1 MKMERHLNYMKS
13 LRFRISMILSLLM
26 TYASFSFGQG
36 LTVTMDPLSTSACC
50 TFSQPCSCSAGINI
64 SGGLAPYQILVF
76 DPSNIIIGSTQVVTG
91 ICPGVY
97 TFQVRDANN
106 VTVTVSVPVGI
117 NCCKLTCKDTVICYN
132 LADSLVRPPKP
143 RYSGQTAG
151 SGTGGG
157 AGGPDPTCTY
167 DSIWNN
173 APNVFPV
180 GTTVVTWYVIKNG
193 FIDSC
198 SQNIV
203 RNPPSSYNIS
213 FTTSPPIVAGV
224 INICNGQ
231 SITFNDNST
240 GITGL
245 LWNFGNGY
253 YSTNST
259 HTEPAWHYPPGTYY
273 DTLTVFDACGVAHD
287 TAFTVVV
294 DSASG
299 PDIFCVSVVCP
310 GDTVTYHTSAVCTGY
325 TWAVSGGSF
334 LFPPSSTSDSCVVVW
349 GPGPSGTITLN
360 VSGCTPPLTC
370 PVGTTKTIHIVPATM
385 PIAGDTIVCAGTKSC
400 YAVECIPGNTHSW
413 EVFPA
418 NAGTV
423 TGQGTCEICIEW
435 APGFFG
441 PVTIQL
447 NYQNVLT
454 GAGCNLPG
462 ECKDMH
468 GCGGTASITVD
479 VRPNFGISGPA
490 KVCPNTVSAPF
501 NGMNLTN
508 NTIAPGVS
516 WKLVTPVPSVLTFAN
531 TALLNA
537 YTWNAGPG
545 VYELTAYAP
554 ANTYCTDSAKVNVT
568 VVDMLIPGPITG
580 PDTVCVNTPAVFAV
594 APNMTGVSYLW
605 TITNGTITGPLN
617 GSSVNASFNAPG
629 GTLTVVQYLSASPS
643 CTSQVSLTKNVAT
656 WPVFPL
662 PVVTASSPIVCMN
675 STVTYS
681 IPTPLLSN
689 ATYTWSIVPATAG
702 NILSA
707 NGGDSIVIKWVSAA
721 ITPIFVKL
729 KITRCYA
736 DSVMVPINLLPLP
749 TVPNISY
756 FPANPCVN
764 TTVNFSTLNPG
775 PLWNW
780 SFGDAGTSSLQ
791 NPSHI
796 YTAAGNYNVQLYVTN
811 ASGCSD
817 TATTAITVED
827 VPVVPVINGP
837 DSVCINSLASYNF
850 SQPLFPGA
858 YYSWSL
864 SGSPKGI
871 ISGSGNNFMNLKWTI
886 AGTDTVK
893 VRVQAN
899 CLDTTIKYVV
909 VISPLPTPGISVVSP
924 ACQNSNVSF
933 TGSGGVSYN
942 WAFTGGS
949 PGFSSLSN
957 PIVTWG
963 IPGSYNVSLSVTNA
977 AGCSA
982 NANTTMVINP
992 EPNALINGP
1001 ATICS
1006 FPGSVTMSAVAQP
1019 GYTFLWTPTGSTS
1032 PSITT
1037 TISSLTTFSCVVTN
1051 AFGCTKLSNS
1061 ITVDTLSCTT
1071 IIDSCNVNDS
1081 IDFTYTPPICLTQ
1094 TYTKI
1099 YSGTLTGWSFG
1110 PGGSA
1115 GAVSPVSAT
1124 FPFPGNFPVTVN
1136 GVVIG
1141 TYPDGSVCTKNI
1153 SRTRIVTIP
1162 FDPDFDF
1169 KYQCNGSNVMQV
1181 LFTNTS
1187 KYLGSA
1193 AAYNWTWYDAT
1204 YATTL
1209 STNPFPPAITLA
1221 AGTHVINLSVFDPV
1235 TGASCTITKTIN
1247 VPVPIVASFTVSS
1260 PLCVGAPN
1268 AFTNTSVLLANQ
1280 LSMLFNNGN
1289 GGTATSSPAS
1299 IPYANSGN
1307 FTAILSVTDIYGC
1320 SSSASQPVNVLPAGS
1335 GSITVG
1341 ALACDSVSLTASG
1354 PGPFTWNVISPPP
1367 FPNNPAYVKTS
1378 GYYSVTGIGVNGC
1391 PYTAGPVLVT
1401 VNKSPQVTIT
1411 GATQYCQG
1419 EALNIKTSAAG
1430 INYAWIRLPSTPVG
1444 TNSPN
1449 LNIIANTPGTF
1460 TYQVT
1465 VTAANGCTG
1474 SAMYTITVDPVPGSA
1489 SIVASGPLT
1498 FCQGDSVKLT
1508 VSPPGFSYLWSKSP
1522 APPLTSP
1529 ANAQTSYWATQSGT
1543 YSVIVTTANGCAYPA
1558 ITPVVVT
1565 VNPVPPASITGDTT
1579 VCEGE
1584 TLTLNTTPV
1593 GGATYSWTGP
1603 GASGNTNPFVKP
1615 NMQLTNS
1622 GYYVVTVTNTYG
1634 CTAVDSVDVTV
1645 FPGPVVPIINSI
1657 PGGVLCEG
1665 QLFNLFVTNPTGG
1678 QTYGW
1683 STGQLGLSIN
1693 AVLPGDYSVTT
1704 SNVFGCTAQSNILTI
1719 HPKPDLS
1726 CVPTGCY
1733 EFCIECDSVSIPGP
1747 AGLFSYQWEIFNGIN
1762 FVYYSSNQNLT
1773 VLPPG
1778 GKFRLIGATQW
1789 GCADSTDTLSIDFLN
1804 CCPAPDT
1811 TTCADACV
1819 NFDNNNLSG
1828 WQPYPAAPNVGLTMS
1843 NAGSQN
1849 GPSDYYILA
1858 SDLAGPSFLEG
1869 SFNLLGKWCCGE
1881 FCFDYKL
1888 FDDAVAGTPN
1898 VNPQFT
1904 IFNGT
1909 LGFRFTA
1916 AASVN
1921 ETSPWQRF
1929 CAPITDCNP
1938 PPVSPSG
1945 TWTPIAGTA
1954 ITDWTTVLSNVTNVV
1969 FKVDYTA
1976 GIGETSG
1983 FDNVCIQSG
1992 MPSVSAG
1999 NDTTVCAGSVITL
2012 HADSCN
2018 GTATWYQI
2026 SGDTLVYVGNGPI
2039 VDVTPQQNTCYVLI
2053 CCSAGACCCDT
2064 DTVCVNVNPLPILKW
2079 TTVYP
2084 SVCQNSAPVFLDS
2097 SNVMVW
2103 VNNNW
2108 VPVSQLS
2115 GTGYFSGPFVTGN
2128 YFNPT
2133 TIGTYTICY
2142 TWTDSVGCT
2151 NTACNTISV
2160 QFCCDTTFQINAG
2173 ADTTICA
2180 GGVVTLTVTGCSG
2193 APQWFKMTVAGPVP
2207 VGQGP
2212 IFDANPSTSTC
2223 YMVVCCDPLHPTC
2236 CDTDTVCVNVLPHP
2250 TLSWPTVYPNLCNNG
2265 GPITLNPADILVTI
2279 NNVTIPVTQAGGTGS
2294 FSGTGVSGNI
2304 FTPPGIG
2311 IWTICYTWT
2320 DSSGC
2325 SATVCNTISVEFCC
2339 DTTFQINAG
2348 ADTSIC
2354 QGQFVVLNVT
2364 GCTGTPTWYALGVEG
2379 PIQVG
2384 TGEVLDVF
2392 PQQST
2397 CYMVV
2402 CCNPLYPTCCDT
2414 DTVCVTVYPHPILS
2428 WPSVYNDICDN
2439 GGPLT
2444 LNPNDI
2450 FVDINNTW
2458 VMSGFTGGTGYFSGP
2473 GVFGN
2478 TFTPPGTGSYVIT
2491 FTYTS
2496 PNGCVATI
2504 TNSITVV
2511 HCCDTTFQINAG
2523 NDTTICAGNFVP
2535 LHVSGCSGTPTWYAL
2550 GIEGP
2555 VQVGTG
2561 EVLDVF
2567 PQQSTCYIVVCCN
2580 PQYPSCCDTDTV
2592 CVNVMQAPLLQWPV
2606 NYPNICYGQGSMTLN
2621 PDDILVWVNNTWVPS
2636 SQAGG
2641 TGYFSGQGVF
2651 GNIFNPPAGNVSY
2664 LISFTYTF
2672 GNGCSTTVYTG
2683 ITVLNCCGTMNV
2695 SAGPDQTICDG
2706 QSAVLT
2712 ASGCNGTPNWYA
2724 LTNNGPVFAGSG
2736 VDLTVHPGQ
2745 STCYMVIC
2753 CLPENPVCCDTDT
2766 VCINVLPN
2774 IVVGPMTGTH
2784 FSACL
2789 PAVFSGSIYSVPAVS
2804 TSGVYLWT
2812 VPNGMS
2818 ITSGQGTNTITTQWT
2833 NLAIGTGIVGVICV
2847 DVWTPCGWKTIC
2859 HQIDLNVAA
2868 PVMPNS
2874 ISGPGKLCPG
2884 DTAIYSVAAVAR
2896 ASSYSWTVPAGM
2908 TIISG
2913 AGTNIITVVANAS
2926 YIGGTVS
2933 VIAANACGNSAART
2947 KATSL
2952 NLPVRPGV
2960 ISGPVTGL
2968 CGTNGAVY
2976 TISAVPGA
2984 NSYFWTVTNGTIIGS
2999 NTGLS
3004 ITVNWNSSFSTGT
3017 VSVYSINGCGTSSVR
3032 SFTVSGIPAQ
3042 PGPVTGPV
3050 NVCVGATYHYS
3061 IATVAGAAN
3070 YNWTTPGTLVAGQG
3084 TKDIDV
3090 TYNTGTGTNQVI
3102 SVRAINSCGMS
3113 AVRNLPGVT
3122 ISSCT
3127 REGLSDDGSL
3137 AVQPNPAH
3145 AETKILLNMQAA
3157 EEGVLEVIDTE
3168 GRIVW
3173 SKAVA
3178 GNGALQEITFPANE
3192 YARGLYLIRMNTRDT
3207 IRQIRLVIN

>member
-1 MKMERHLNYMKS
+1 MDNTLILQPMAIPWPCNTKPMKHNTLNSMFSHLSARGRKW
-13 LRFRISMILSLLM
+13 LFLM
-26 TYASFSFGQG
+26 LMQFMVGVG
-36 LTVTMDPLSTSACC
+36 LAQTGPLTAVMDPLSTSACC
-50 TFSQPCSCSAGINI
+50 TFSQPCNCTAGITVT
-64 SGGLAPYQILVF
+64 GGQPPYQIFIF
-76 DPSNIIIGSTQVVTG
+76 DPSNNIIGSG
-91 ICPGVY
+91 PFIGNICPGTY
-97 TFQVRDANN
+97 TFEVRDVNN
-106 VTVTVSVPVGI
+106 ALVTVSVPVGT
-117 NCCKLTCKDTVICYN
+117 NCCNLVCKDTVICYN
-132 LADSLVRPPKP
+132 LPDSLVKPPKP
-143 RYSGQTAG
+143 LYKGQ
-151 SGTGGG
+151 GGG
-157 AGGPDPTCTY
+157 AGTGPNPGTDPLCTY

-173 APNVFPV
+173 APLVYPV

-193 FIDSC
+193 FVDSC

-203 RNPPSSYNIS
+203 RNPPSAYNIS

-253 YSTNST
+253 YSTNAT

-273 DTLTVFDACGVAHD
+273 DTLTVYDACGVAHD

-299 PDIFCVSVVCP
+299 PDIFCISVVCP

-325 TWAVSGGSF
+325 TWTVSGGAF
-334 LFPPSSTSDSCVVVW
+334 LFPPSPTSDSCVVVW
-349 GPGPSGTITLN
+349 GAGPAGTITLA
-360 VSGCTPPLTC
+360 VTGCTPPLNC
-370 PVGTTKTIHIVPATM
+370 PNPTVKTINIVPATL

-400 YAVECIPGNTHSW
+400 YAVECIPGNNHSW
-413 EVFPA
+413 EILPA

-468 GCGGTASITVD
+468 GCGGTATITVD
-479 VRPNFGISGPA
+479 VRPIFGISGPA

-508 NTIAPGVS
+508 NTIAAGVS
-516 WKLVTPVPSVLTFAN
+516 WKLVTPAPSVLTFAN

-580 PDTVCVNTPAVFAV
+580 PDTVCANVGSVFSV

-605 TITNGTITGPLN
+605 TITNGTITGPAN
-617 GSSVNASFNAPG
+617 GSSVTASFNAPG
-629 GTLTVVQYLSASPS
+629 GSLTVVQYLSASPS
-643 CTSQVSLTKNVAT
+643 CTSQVSLTKNVVT

-662 PVVTASSPIVCMN
+662 PVVTASSPTVCMN
-675 STVTYS
+675 STITYS

-689 ATYTWSIVPATAG
+689 ATYTWSIFPATAG

-707 NGGDSIVIKWVSAA
+707 NGGDSIVIKWISAA

-729 KITRCYA
+729 KISRCYE

-764 TTVNFSTLNPG
+764 TVVNFTTANPG

-780 SFGDAGTSSLQ
+780 SFGDAGTSVVQ
-791 NPSHI
+791 NPSHV

-864 SGSPKGI
+864 SNAPKGI
-871 ISGSGNNFMNLKWTI
+871 ISSSGNNFMNLKWTI

-909 VISPLPTPGISVVSP
+909 VISPLPTPGISVISP
-924 ACQNSNVSF
+924 ACQNSNVAF
-933 TGSGGVSYN
+933 TGTGGGAYS
-942 WAFTGGS
+942 WTFAGGS
-949 PGFSSLSN
+949 PGFSSVSN
-957 PIVTWG
+957 PVVTYG
-963 IPGSYNVSLSVTNA
+963 VPGSYNVSLSVVSA
-977 AGCSA
+977 AGCAAST
-982 NANTTMVINP
+982 NTTMVINP

-1001 ATICS
+1001 ATICA
-1006 FPGSVTMSAVAQP
+1006 FPGNVTMSAVAQP

-1051 AFGCTKLSNS
+1051 SFGCTKLSNS
-1061 ITVDTLSCTT
+1061 ITVDTLSCVQV
-1071 IIDSCNVNDS
+1071 IDSCNVNDS

-1099 YSGTLTGWSFG
+1099 YTGTLAGWSFG

-1124 FPFPGNFPVTVN
+1124 YPFPGIFPVTVS
-1136 GVVIG
+1136 GVAIG

-1153 SRTRIVTIP
+1153 ARTRNVTIP

-1187 KYLGSA
+1187 KYLGAA
-1193 AAYNWTWYDAT
+1193 AAYNWTWFDVT
-1204 YATTL
+1204 TATTL
-1209 STNPFPPAITLA
+1209 STNPFPPAITLS
-1221 AGTHVINLSVFDPV
+1221 AGSHVINLSVFDPV

-1268 AFTNTSVLLANQ
+1268 AFTNTSVTLANQ
-1280 LSMLFNNGN
+1280 SSMLFNNGN

-1299 IPYANSGN
+1299 IPYASSGS
-1307 FTAILSVTDIYGC
+1307 FTATLSVTDIYGC
-1320 SSSASQPVNVLPAGS
+1320 TSSASQPVTVIPAGS
-1335 GSITVG
+1335 GTITVG

-1367 FPNNPAYVKTS
+1367 VPNNPAYVKTS

-1391 PYTAGPVLVT
+1391 PYTAGPVQVT

-1411 GATQYCQG
+1411 GQTQYCQG

-1444 TNSPN
+1444 GNTPN
-1449 LNIIANTPGTF
+1449 LTIIANTPGTF

-1474 SAMYTITVDPVPGSA
+1474 SATYTITVDPVPGSA
-1489 SIVASGPLT
+1489 SIVANGPLT

-1522 APPLTSP
+1522 APQLTSP
-1529 ANAQTSYWATQSGT
+1529 ANAQPDFWATQSGT

-1558 ITPVVVT
+1558 IAPVVVT
-1565 VNPVPPASITGDTT
+1565 VNPVPPANITGDTT
-1579 VCEGE
+1579 LCHGE
-1584 TLTLNTTPV
+1584 TLTLNSTPV

-1603 GASGNTNPFVKP
+1603 GASGNTNPFVKT
-1615 NMQLTNS
+1615 NMQPFNS
-1622 GYYVVTVTNTYG
+1622 GYYVVTVTNTFG
-1634 CTAVDSVDVTV
+1634 CSATDSVDVTV
-1645 FPGPVVPIINSI
+1645 YPGPVAPIINSN

-1693 AVLPGDYSVTT
+1693 AVLPGDYFAVT
-1704 SNVFGCTAQSNILTI
+1704 SNIFGCTAQSNIITI

-1733 EFCIECDSVSIPGP
+1733 EFCTECDSVNIPGP
-1747 AGLFSYQWEIFNGIN
+1747 FGLFSYQWEIFNGVN
-1762 FVYYSSNQNLT
+1762 FMFYSSSQNLT
-1773 VLPPG
+1773 VVPPG

-1789 GCADSTDTLSIDFLN
+1789 GCADSTDTLAVDFTN

-1819 NFDNNNLSG
+1819 DFDNNNLSG
-1828 WQPYPAAPNVGLTMS
+1828 WQPYPTAPNVGLTVT
-1843 NAGSQN
+1843 NIGSQN
-1849 GPSDYYILA
+1849 GPADYFIQA

-1888 FDDAVAGTPN
+1888 IDDAVAGSPN

-1916 AASVN
+1916 SASVN
-1921 ETSPWQRF
+1921 ENSPWQRF
-1929 CAPITDCNP
+1929 CAPISDCTP
-1938 PPVSPSG
+1938 PPVSPAG
-1945 TWTPIAGTA
+1945 TWAPIAGTVIA
-1954 ITDWTTVLSNVTNVV
+1954 DWTTVLSNVTNVV
-1969 FKVDYTA
+1969 FKVDYSA
-1976 GIGETSG
+1976 GVGETSG
-1983 FDNVCIQSG
+1983 YDNVCIQSG
-1992 MPSVSAG
+1992 LPSVNAG

-2026 SGDTLVYVGNGPI
+2026 LGDSLVYVGNGPI

-2053 CCSAGACCCDT
+2053 CCNAGACCCDT

-2084 SVCQNSAPVFLDS
+2084 SVCQNSAPIFLDS

-2115 GTGYFSGPFVTGN
+2115 GTGSFSGPFVTGN

-2142 TWTDSVGCT
+2142 TWTDSLGCSAT
-2151 NTACNTISV
+2151 VCNTITV
-2160 QFCCDTTFQINAG
+2160 EFCCDTTFQINAG

-2180 GGVVTLTVTGCSG
+2180 GGVVTLTVTGCTGS
-2193 APQWFKMTVAGPVP
+2193 PQWFKMTVAGPVP

-2212 IFDANPSTSTC
+2212 IFDAFPQTSTC
-2223 YMVVCCDPLHPTC
+2223 YMVVCCDPLYPAC

-2250 TLSWPTVYPNLCNNG
+2250 TLSWPTVYPNVCNNS
-2265 GPITLNPADILVTI
+2265 GPITLNPADVLVTI
-2279 NNVTIPVTQAGGTGS
+2279 NNITLPVTQAGGTGS
-2294 FSGTGVSGNI
+2294 FSGPGVTGNI

-2311 IWTICYTWT
+2311 TYTICYTWA
-2320 DSSGC
+2320 DSMGC
-2325 SATVCNTISVEFCC
+2325 SSTVCNTI
-2339 DTTFQINAG
+2339 
-2348 ADTSIC
+2348 
-2354 QGQFVVLNVT
+2354 
-2364 GCTGTPTWYALGVEG
+2364 
-2379 PIQVG
+2379 
-2384 TGEVLDVF
+2384 
-2392 PQQST
+2392 
-2397 CYMVV
+2397 
-2402 CCNPLYPTCCDT
+2402 
-2414 DTVCVTVYPHPILS
+2414 TV
-2428 WPSVYNDICDN
+2428 
-2439 GGPLT
+2439 
-2444 LNPNDI
+2444 
-2450 FVDINNTW
+2450 
-2458 VMSGFTGGTGYFSGP
+2458 
-2473 GVFGN
+2473 
-2478 TFTPPGTGSYVIT
+2478 
-2491 FTYTS
+2491 
-2496 PNGCVATI
+2496 
-2504 TNSITVV
+2504 
-2511 HCCDTTFQINAG
+2511 
-2523 NDTTICAGNFVP
+2523 
-2535 LHVSGCSGTPTWYAL
+2535 
-2550 GIEGP
+2550 
-2555 VQVGTG
+2555 
-2561 EVLDVF
+2561 
-2567 PQQSTCYIVVCCN
+2567 
-2580 PQYPSCCDTDTV
+2580 
-2592 CVNVMQAPLLQWPV
+2592 
-2606 NYPNICYGQGSMTLN
+2606 
-2621 PDDILVWVNNTWVPS
+2621 
-2636 SQAGG
+2636 
-2641 TGYFSGQGVF
+2641 
-2651 GNIFNPPAGNVSY
+2651 
-2664 LISFTYTF
+2664 
-2672 GNGCSTTVYTG
+2672 
-2683 ITVLNCCGTMNV
+2683 
-2695 SAGPDQTICDG
+2695 
-2706 QSAVLT
+2706 
-2712 ASGCNGTPNWYA
+2712 
-2724 LTNNGPVFAGSG
+2724 
-2736 VDLTVHPGQ
+2736 
-2745 STCYMVIC
+2745 
-2753 CLPENPVCCDTDT
+2753 
-2766 VCINVLPN
+2766 
-2774 IVVGPMTGTH
+2774 
-2784 FSACL
+2784 
-2789 PAVFSGSIYSVPAVS
+2789 
-2804 TSGVYLWT
+2804 
-2812 VPNGMS
+2812 
-2818 ITSGQGTNTITTQWT
+2818 
-2833 NLAIGTGIVGVICV
+2833 
-2847 DVWTPCGWKTIC
+2847 
-2859 HQIDLNVAA
+2859 
-2868 PVMPNS
+2868 
-2874 ISGPGKLCPG
+2874 
-2884 DTAIYSVAAVAR
+2884 
-2896 ASSYSWTVPAGM
+2896 
-2908 TIISG
+2908 
-2913 AGTNIITVVANAS
+2913 
-2926 YIGGTVS
+2926 
-2933 VIAANACGNSAART
+2933 
-2947 KATSL
+2947 
-2952 NLPVRPGV
+2952 
-2960 ISGPVTGL
+2960 
-2968 CGTNGAVY
+2968 
-2976 TISAVPGA
+2976 
-2984 NSYFWTVTNGTIIGS
+2984 
-2999 NTGLS
+2999 
-3004 ITVNWNSSFSTGT
+3004 
-3017 VSVYSINGCGTSSVR
+3017 
-3032 SFTVSGIPAQ
+3032 
-3042 PGPVTGPV
+3042 
-3050 NVCVGATYHYS
+3050 
-3061 IATVAGAAN
+3061 
-3070 YNWTTPGTLVAGQG
+3070 
-3084 TKDIDV
+3084 
-3090 TYNTGTGTNQVI
+3090 
-3102 SVRAINSCGMS
+3102 
-3113 AVRNLPGVT
+3113 
-3122 ISSCT
+3122 
-3127 REGLSDDGSL
+3127 
-3137 AVQPNPAH
+3137 
-3145 AETKILLNMQAA
+3145 
-3157 EEGVLEVIDTE
+3157 
-3168 GRIVW
+3168 
-3173 SKAVA
+3173 
-3178 GNGALQEITFPANE
+3178 
-3192 YARGLYLIRMNTRDT
+3192 
-3207 IRQIRLVIN
+3207 